1 MANIHFV
8 EDDKD
13 LTEMVNDWLSADGY
27 TVEIVHDGNKGWE
40 VLSKGKFDLIILDWH
55 LPGGLSGPE
64 ICRKYRDSDGKA
76 PVIMLTGRTEITEK
90 EHGFD
95 AGVDDYLTKPFNLKE
110 LSARLRALLR
120 RPPNKLSNIASNGD
134 IEIDLVKRI
143 VTKSGAKVQ
152 LLPKEF
158 DLLEYFMLRP
168 EQEVS
173 VDALIKRI
181 TSPSNKAT
189 AESLDV
195 AINELRKKLD
205 DDQDQSKSIIF
216 TIPTGGYILRKVA
229 AAADCS
235 KD

>member
-1 MANIHFV
+1 MAKILFV

-27 TVEIVHDGNKGWE
+27 SVEIVHDGTEGWE
-40 VLSKGKFDLIILDWH
+40 VLRKGKFDLIILDWH

-64 ICRKYRDSDGKA
+64 ICRKYRDTDGKA

-90 EHGFD
+90 EQGFD

-120 RPPNKLSNIASNGD
+120 RPPNKLSNIIANGD
-134 IEIDLVKRI
+134 IEINLVKRV

-152 LLPKEF
+152 MQAREF

-168 EQEVS
+168 DEDLSTDV
-173 VDALIKRI
+173 LIKRI
-181 TSPSNKAT
+181 SKPGFEAT
-189 AESLDV
+189 AESLLETIT
-195 AINELRKKLD
+195 ALRKKLD
-205 DDQDQSKSIIF
+205 DSQDQSLSIIT
-216 TIPTGGYILRKVA
+216 TIPKVGYSLRKV
-229 AAADCS
+229 S
-235 KD
+235 VS

>member
-1 MANIHFV
+1 MAKILFV

-27 TVEIVHDGNKGWE
+27 SVEVVHDGTEGWE
-40 VLSKGKFDLIILDWH
+40 VLRKGKFDLIILDWH

-64 ICRKYRDSDGKA
+64 ICRKYRDSEGKA

-90 EHGFD
+90 EQGFD

-120 RPPNKLSNIASNGD
+120 RPPNKLSNVITNGEV
-134 IEIDLVKRI
+134 EIDLVKRI

-152 LLPKEF
+152 LLAKEF

-168 EQEVS
+168 DEELGT
-173 VDALIKRI
+173 DTLIQRI
-181 TSPSNKAT
+181 SKPGSKAT
-189 AESLDV
+189 ADTLLE
-195 AINELRKKLD
+195 
-205 DDQDQSKSIIF
+205 
-216 TIPTGGYILRKVA
+216 T
-229 AAADCS
+229 
-235 KD
+235 

>member
-1 MANIHFV
+1 MAKILFV

-27 TVEIVHDGNKGWE
+27 SVEIVHDGNEGWE
-40 VLSKGKFDLIILDWH
+40 VLRQGKFDLIILDWH

-64 ICRKYRDSDGKA
+64 ICRKYRDNDGKS

-90 EHGFD
+90 EQGFD

-120 RPPNKLSNIASNGD
+120 RPPNKLSNMVTNGE

-158 DLLEYFMLRP
+158 DLLEFFMLRP
-168 EQEVS
+168 EEELS
-173 VDALIKRI
+173 TEALIQRI
-181 TSPSNKAT
+181 SSPSNKAT
-189 AESLDV
+189 AESLADTIV
-195 AINELRKKLD
+195 ALRKKLD
-205 DDQDQSKSIIF
+205 DSQDESQSIIT
-216 TIPTGGYILRKVA
+216 TIPKVGYGLRKI
-229 AAADCS
+229 S
-235 KD
+235 

>member
-1 MANIHFV
+1 MAKILFV

-13 LTEMVNDWLSADGY
+13 LTEMVKDWLSADGY
-27 TVEIVHDGNKGWE
+27 SVEIVHDGTEGWE
-40 VLSKGKFDLIILDWH
+40 VLRKGKFDLIILDWH

-64 ICRKYRDSDGKA
+64 ICRRYRDAKGKA

-90 EHGFD
+90 EQGFD

-120 RPPNKLSNIASNGD
+120 RPPNKLSNTIANGA

-152 LLPKEF
+152 LQAKEF

-168 EQEVS
+168 DEELS
-173 VDALIKRI
+173 TEALLQRLSK
-181 TSPSNKAT
+181 PGFEAT
-189 AESLDV
+189 AESLLET
-195 AINELRKKLD
+195 ITGLRKKLD
-205 DDQDQSKSIIF
+205 DSQDQSLSIIT
-216 TIPTGGYILRKVA
+216 TIPQVGYSLRKVSV
-229 AAADCS
+229 C
-235 KD
+235 

>member
-1 MANIHFV
+1 MAKILFV

-27 TVEIVHDGNKGWE
+27 SVEIVNDGTEGWE
-40 VLSKGKFDLIILDWH
+40 VLRKGKFDLIILDWH

-64 ICRKYRDSDGKA
+64 ICRKYRDTDGKA

-90 EHGFD
+90 EQGFD

-120 RPPNKLSNIASNGD
+120 RPPNKLSNIIANGD
-134 IEIDLVKRI
+134 IEINLVKRI

-152 LLPKEF
+152 MQAREF

-168 EQEVS
+168 DEDLSTDV
-173 VDALIKRI
+173 LIKRI
-181 TSPSNKAT
+181 SKPGSEAT
-189 AESLDV
+189 AESLLETIT
-195 AINELRKKLD
+195 ALRKKLD
-205 DDQDQSKSIIF
+205 DSQDQSLSIIT
-216 TIPTGGYILRKVA
+216 TIPKVGYSLRKV
-229 AAADCS
+229 S
-235 KD
+235 VS

>member
-1 MANIHFV
+1 MAKILFV

-13 LTEMVNDWLSADGY
+13 LTEMVKDWLSADGY
-27 TVEIVHDGNKGWE
+27 SVEIVHDGTEGWE
-40 VLSKGKFDLIILDWH
+40 VLRKGKFDLIILDWH

-64 ICRKYRDSDGKA
+64 ICRKYRESKGKA

-90 EHGFD
+90 EQGFD

-120 RPPNKLSNIASNGD
+120 RPPNKLSNIIANGA

-152 LLPKEF
+152 LQAKEF

-168 EQEVS
+168 DEELS
-173 VDALIKRI
+173 TEALLQRLSKPGI
-181 TSPSNKAT
+181 KAT
-189 AESLDV
+189 AESLLETIT
-195 AINELRKKLD
+195 ALRTKLD
-205 DDQDQSKSIIF
+205 DSEDQSLSIIT
-216 TIPTGGYILRKVA
+216 TIPEVGFGLRKISV
-229 AAADCS
+229 C
-235 KD
+235 

>member
-1 MANIHFV
+1 MAKILFV

-27 TVEIVHDGNKGWE
+27 SVEVVHDGTEGWE
-40 VLSKGKFDLIILDWH
+40 VLRKGKFDLIILDWH

-64 ICRKYRDSDGKA
+64 ICRKYRDSEGKA

-90 EHGFD
+90 EQGFD

-120 RPPNKLSNIASNGD
+120 RPPNKLSNVITNGEV
-134 IEIDLVKRI
+134 EIDLVKRI

-152 LLPKEF
+152 LLAKEF

-168 EQEVS
+168 DEELGT
-173 VDALIKRI
+173 DTLIQRI
-181 TSPSNKAT
+181 SKPGSKAT
-189 AESLDV
+189 ADTLLET
-195 AINELRKKLD
+195 ITGLRNKLD
-205 DDQDQSKSIIF
+205 DGRDQSQSIIA
-216 TIPTGGYILRKVA
+216 TIPNVGYGLRKVA
-229 AAADCS
+229 APS
-235 KD
+235 N

>member
-1 MANIHFV
+1 MANILFV

-64 ICRKYRDSDGKA
+64 ICRKYRDSDGKS
-76 PVIMLTGRTEITEK
+76 PVIMLTGRTEIAEK
-90 EHGFD
+90 EQGFD

-120 RPPNKLSNIASNGD
+120 RPPNKLSNIASNGE

-168 EQEVS
+168 DEEVT
-173 VDALIKRI
+173 VNALIQRI
-181 TSPSNKAT
+181 SSPSNKAT
-189 AESLDV
+189 PESLEDS
-195 AINELRKKLD
+195 INGLRQKLD
-205 DDQDQSKSIIF
+205 DSQDQSTSIIIS
-216 TIPTGGYILRKVA
+216 IPKVGYGLRKVA
-229 AAADCS
+229 AR
-235 KD
+235 

>member
-1 MANIHFV
+1 MAKILFV

-27 TVEIVHDGNKGWE
+27 SVEIVHDGTEGWE
-40 VLSKGKFDLIILDWH
+40 VLRNGKFDLIILDWH

-64 ICRKYRDSDGKA
+64 ICRKYRDTDGKA

-90 EHGFD
+90 EQGFD

-120 RPPNKLSNIASNGD
+120 RPPNKLSNIIANGD
-134 IEIDLVKRI
+134 IEINLVKRV

-152 LLPKEF
+152 MQAREF

-168 EQEVS
+168 DEDLSTDV
-173 VDALIKRI
+173 LIKRI
-181 TSPSNKAT
+181 SKPGFEAT
-189 AESLDV
+189 AESLLETIT
-195 AINELRKKLD
+195 ALRKKLD
-205 DDQDQSKSIIF
+205 DSQDQSLSIIT
-216 TIPTGGYILRKVA
+216 TIPKVGYSLRKV
-229 AAADCS
+229 S
-235 KD
+235 VS